1 MELKLFGYEA
11 RLEIVV
17 ACIVIGM
24 IAGLFMFCDCFQYSV
39 LEGMTPND
47 VNGKAGVKA
56 SDKNRVVKKKGL

>member
-17 ACIVIGM
+17 ACIIIGM
-24 IAGLFMFCDCFQYSV
+24 IAGLFMFCDCFQYNI

-47 VNGKAGVKA
+47 INGKNKKA
-56 SDKNRVVKKKGL
+56 VNSKKKVIK